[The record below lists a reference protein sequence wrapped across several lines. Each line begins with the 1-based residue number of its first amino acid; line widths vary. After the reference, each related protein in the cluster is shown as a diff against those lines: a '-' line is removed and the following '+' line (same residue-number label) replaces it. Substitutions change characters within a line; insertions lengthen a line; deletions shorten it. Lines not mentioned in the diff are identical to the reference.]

1 MARALQVTAGAST
14 GLLLGSGQ
22 GKEKH
27 QLVEETSQQGTWQ
40 GHWLEGGSWVG
51 KGQCTE
57 TIGEP
62 RAGVTDHDWAKWE
75 QCLSWEGGRPWKA

>member
-1 MARALQVTAGAST
+1 MAQALQVTAGASM

-27 QLVEETSQQGTWQ
+27 QLVGETSQQGIGQ
-40 GHWLEGGSWVG
+40 GHWLEGWLWVG

-57 TIGEP
+57 TTGEP
-62 RAGVTDHDWAKWE
+62 RASVTDHDWAKGK

>member
-1 MARALQVTAGAST
+1 MKRPVNKEPGRVTGWS
-14 GLLLGSGQ
+14 
-22 GKEKH
+22 
-27 QLVEETSQQGTWQ
+27 
-40 GHWLEGGSWVG
+40 GGSWVG

>member
-27 QLVEETSQQGTWQ
+27 QLVEETSQQGTRQ
-40 GHWLEGGSWVG
+40 GHWLEW
-51 KGQCTE
+51 
-57 TIGEP
+57 
-62 RAGVTDHDWAKWE
+62 GVMG
-75 QCLSWEGGRPWKA
+75 WEGAVHRDNR